1 MIQSLLLAV
10 REARANNKRITIPS
24 IRRLE
29 LFQRGMRETAD
40 AMQEFTRQIE
50 SILYSEVEF
59 GLRSGLHDGIVRLRR
74 KAPNIPFAELSEE
87 GQDAFIE
94 AYMRRLPIREDTLAR
109 FPEKHQKHIEKSI
122 LLLLLSSLGTSIV
135 YDRIYDIFGKP
146 LTNALR
152 IIDHEQFR
160 AYREAML
167 AQWRYN
173 ERYVTGWI
181 WVSQRDSRT
190 CLSCWA
196 LDGTWFPIW
205 EPFSDHPN
213 GRCYPEPAL
222 AGEENRFAGRGE
234 KEFIS
239 LPEDIQLD
247 IMGPGKYNLWRQG
260 KVKLSDFIDEY
271 NDPLWGRMYR
281 EKPLKKLRGE

>member
-109 FPEKHQKHIEKSI
+109 FPKSI
-122 LLLLLSSLGTSIV
+122 RNI
-135 YDRIYDIFGKP
+135 
-146 LTNALR
+146 LR
-152 IIDHEQFR
+152 R
-160 AYREAML
+160 AYCFCSSPLL
-167 AQWRYN
+167 AR
-173 ERYVTGWI
+173 
-181 WVSQRDSRT
+181 VSCMIEST
-190 CLSCWA
+190 
-196 LDGTWFPIW
+196 I
-205 EPFSDHPN
+205 FSESH
-213 GRCYPEPAL
+213 
-222 AGEENRFAGRGE
+222 
-234 KEFIS
+234 
-239 LPEDIQLD
+239 
-247 IMGPGKYNLWRQG
+247 
-260 KVKLSDFIDEY
+260 
-271 NDPLWGRMYR
+271 
-281 EKPLKKLRGE
+281 